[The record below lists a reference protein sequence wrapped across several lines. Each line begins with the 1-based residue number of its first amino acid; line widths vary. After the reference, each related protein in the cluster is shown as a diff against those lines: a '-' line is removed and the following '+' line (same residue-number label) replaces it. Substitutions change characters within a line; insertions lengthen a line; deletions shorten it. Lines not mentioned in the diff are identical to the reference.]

1 MKLGHLINNIENQ
14 IVSLDNLP
22 RNFLNIDI
30 KGLSLN
36 SKKVKKDYLFFCL
49 PGTRYK
55 GTDFINE
62 AYLNGAKAAMSEDN
76 IKLKIPIAV
85 IKVKDIIKSLGS
97 ITSEFYGYP
106 SEKINMTAV
115 TGTNG
120 KTTITFAME
129 NIWKAFGKK
138 SGVIGTV
145 NYRFGENKFAALN
158 TTPDIITIN
167 NLLKRMSENKVK
179 FMMMEVSSHALAQRR
194 IEGLK
199 FNQAI
204 FTNLTQD
211 HLDYHLT
218 KRNYFLAKSVLFTDY
233 LKNNGT
239 AIINIDDDYSLKLKW
254 LIKKYSKNRIVTYGI
269 KRKADISAK
278 DIYFDSCGS
287 HFSVTGLKHKFSV
300 KTNLIGIFNVYNALA
315 SIVNSL
321 VLGIPEKYVIKG
333 LEDIYAPGRLEKV
346 YYKQKNV
353 GIFVDYAHTEDGLKN
368 VLLSLR
374 KLKDK
379 AKLIVVFGCGGDRDK
394 DKRPKMGKVASE
406 LADFA
411 IITSDNPRSEEPED
425 IISDIKKGIRKN
437 NYIEII
443 DRKDAIKKAIDM
455 AKEKDIILVAG
466 KGHEDYQIIKDK
478 RYPFNDRLVIEKI
491 LSGRIS

>member
-1 MKLGHLINNIENQ
+1 MNLRHLINNVENQ

-22 RNFLNIDI
+22 RNFLNTDI

-36 SKKVKKDYLFFCL
+36 SKGVKKDYLFFCL

-62 AYLNGAKAAMSEDN
+62 AYLNGAKAVILQDAV
-76 IKLKIPIAV
+76 KLKIPVAV
-85 IKVKDIIKSLGS
+85 IKVKDIIKSMGS

-145 NYRFGENKFAALN
+145 NYRFGENKFSALN

-167 NLLKRMSENKVK
+167 NLLKRMSGNKVK

-239 AIINIDDDYSLKLKW
+239 AVINIDDDYGIKLTS
-254 LIKKYSKNRIVTYGI
+254 LIKKNKNRIVTYGI

-287 HFSVTGLKHKFSV
+287 RFSVAGLKHKFSV

-315 SIVNSL
+315 SIANSL
-321 VLGIPEKYVIKG
+321 VLGIPDKYIIKG
-333 LEDIYAPGRLEKV
+333 LGNIYVPGRLEKV
-346 YYKQKNV
+346 YCKQRDIS
-353 GIFVDYAHTEDGLKN
+353 IFVDYAHTEDGLKN
-368 VLLSLR
+368 VLLSLS

-411 IITSDNPRSEEPED
+411 IISSDNPRSEKPKD
-425 IISDIKKGIRKN
+425 IISDIKKGMRKN
-437 NYIEII
+437 NYIEIE
-443 DRKDAIKKAIDM
+443 DRKEAIKKAIDI

-491 LSGRIS
+491 LSGKVS